1 MKRTAFKRKRFKA
14 LTKSTLCQTLKKPAR
29 QGRKLAGKGAYMD
42 VSNRS
47 LQVNLTRQ
55 AKTPLNSLSFEGV
68 FAFAGF
74 VSGLSRLPVQAA
86 FVCPRPS
93 LTSIPANAIL

>member
-1 MKRTAFKRKRFKA
+1 
-14 LTKSTLCQTLKKPAR
+14 
-29 QGRKLAGKGAYMD
+29 MD

-74 VSGLSRLPVQAA
+74 VSGLNG
-86 FVCPRPS
+86 
-93 LTSIPANAIL
+93 SILA